1 LDSADLELEHFKLV
15 VDHYKQDIREYWTKA
30 NFFFLAN
37 AGLLSGFIIFLDH
50 ANDFPLFK
58 IALPITGIVVAVFF
72 YLILHYSNY
81 WSKRWRCEVL
91 TLCKG
96 GKKFQCY
103 WAVEDEAQVCPHKHP
118 EFWTQLL
125 DLAFIFIW
133 AGFLLINLEVIQSSV
148 YLMGFVVAN
157 LFWVAIV
164 VGFFYYEKEKKPL
177 KGFKSECKKNVA
189 GAHDDGVV

>member
-1 LDSADLELEHFKLV
+1 MVSVNVELEHFKLV

-58 IALPITGIVVAVFF
+58 IALPLTGIVVAAFF
-72 YLILHYSNY
+72 YLILENSHY

-91 TLCKG
+91 KLCEG
-96 GKKFQCY
+96 GKKFPCY
-103 WAVEDEAQVCPHKHP
+103 WDVEHEAQVCPCRHP

-125 DLAFIFIW
+125 DLAFIFVW
-133 AGFLLINLEVIQSSV
+133 AGFLMINLEVVRSSV
-148 YLMGFVVAN
+148 YVMGFVVAN
-157 LFWVAIV
+157 LFWVALL
-164 VGFFYYEKEKKPL
+164 VGFLFYEKEKKPFE
-177 KGFKSECKKNVA
+177 GFKPEHKKATANA
-189 GAHDDGVV
+189 YDGVV